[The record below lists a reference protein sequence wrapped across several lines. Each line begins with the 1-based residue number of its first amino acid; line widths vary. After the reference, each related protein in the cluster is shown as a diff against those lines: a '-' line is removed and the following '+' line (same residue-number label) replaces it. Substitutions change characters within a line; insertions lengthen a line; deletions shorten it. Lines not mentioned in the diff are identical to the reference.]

1 MSKDLGEFTL
11 WFHGLV
17 FTLYY
22 HELRSGQSCLL
33 SIPRM
38 GPMQLAKSVIHAAK
52 GITVT
57 LHGKIH
63 TLIGCFYS
71 FLLLFEILY
80 KIQFISIRFLAR

>member
-1 MSKDLGEFTL
+1 MSL
-11 WFHGLV
+11 HYGLMDREV
-17 FTLYY
+17 LTVY
-22 HELRSGQSCLL
+22 HHEPRPGKSCLL

-63 TLIGCFYS
+63 TLIGYFYL